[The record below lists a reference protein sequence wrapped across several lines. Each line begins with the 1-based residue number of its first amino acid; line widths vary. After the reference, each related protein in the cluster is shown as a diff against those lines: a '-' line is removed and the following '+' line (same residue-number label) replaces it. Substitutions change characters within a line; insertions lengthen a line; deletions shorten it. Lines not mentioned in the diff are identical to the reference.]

1 MNKIYLEP
9 VGKVKM
15 LVEAVEKQNE
25 LLKSKGISIDI
36 GGLSEACRLLEDA
49 GKRQEAVEAELR
61 SCLNFLEK

>member
-15 LVEAVEKQNE
+15 LVEAVEKQSE
-25 LLKSKGISIDI
+25 LLKNKAISIDTN
-36 GGLSEACRLLEDA
+36 GLSEACRLLGEA
-49 GKRQEAVEAELR
+49 GKKQEAVEAELR